1 MGDHYWGGVVSF
13 WGERGKVVRNYPSSG
28 VRFDSVSICTR
39 IPRDPFFQ
47 SLMPENR
54 LQIFTQ
60 EKAILGKWVGKER
73 KGKGG
78 ILNIN
83 LFMHLLCMT

>member
-1 MGDHYWGGVVSF
+1 MIITGVVLSVS
-13 WGERGKVVRNYPSSG
+13 GAKEGRLSETTLVQG

-54 LQIFTQ
+54 LRIFTQ
-60 EKAILGKWVGKER
+60 EKAILGKWVGKGR

-78 ILNIN
+78 ILKIN

>member
-1 MGDHYWGGVVSF
+1 MKGGKAAEEEKRIVDRKRLLRESERRKATVGDHYCGGVVSF

-28 VRFDSVSICTR
+28 VRFDSVSICTT

-54 LQIFTQ
+54 LGIFT
-60 EKAILGKWVGKER
+60 
-73 KGKGG
+73 
-78 ILNIN
+78 
-83 LFMHLLCMT
+83 